1 MYAASRGA
9 TPLVPFL
16 VLLFLVLCLLI
27 GARRFIWAVDEWT
40 GAAFSHGG
48 LEVAVSSL
56 HHSRGIWSLGLWKSI
71 GLIMNL
77 CFADQWVLLLTEAA
91 A

>member
-1 MYAASRGA
+1 M

-16 VLLFLVLCLLI
+16 VLLVLCLLI
-27 GARRFIWAVDEWT
+27 GARRFIWAADEWT

-48 LEVAVSSL
+48 LEVAVSSFPYC
-56 HHSRGIWSLGLWKSI
+56 RGIWALGLWKSI

-77 CFADQWVLLLTEAA
+77 CFVDQWVLPLTEVAA
-91 A
+91 